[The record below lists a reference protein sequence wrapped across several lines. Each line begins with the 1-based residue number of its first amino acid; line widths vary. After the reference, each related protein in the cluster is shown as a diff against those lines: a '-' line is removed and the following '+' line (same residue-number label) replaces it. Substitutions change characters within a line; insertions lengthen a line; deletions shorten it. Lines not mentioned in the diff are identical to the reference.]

1 MGRDMREPDPKKI
14 ARIASLNKQ
23 AGEVRFIKD
32 RSGDAKEWAWAAP
45 GASDRKISDN
55 FLFNA
60 KQLKPLALT
69 LRSALMALGH
79 VTSAHAR
86 FVKIK
91 SRNISPDGALG
102 GMGYVQKIPD
112 MRRQLMNCI
121 EVLSATTDTLFDEIQ
136 APHWQPAGDVMTSRD
151 REDVQQIVEQ
161 AEDIK
166 DDPENWALEEELEEE
181 AEQDLETPAPDAMP
195 LTKQA
200 SSACSKNRR
209 FVQSLTDGLSD
220 VILGMEFHDEVTYA
234 EMVLLLSGMA
244 RQVLDLQ
251 AAQAHR
257 LQGVSR
263 ER

>member
-1 MGRDMREPDPKKI
+1 MDMHEPDPKKI
-14 ARIASLNKQ
+14 ARIASMDKQ

-45 GASDRKISDN
+45 GASERKISDN

-91 SRNISPDGALG
+91 SRNVSPDGALG

-136 APHWQPAGDVMTSRD
+136 APHWQPAGDKLTPRD
-151 REDVQQIVEQ
+151 REEVQQLVEQ
-161 AEDIK
+161 SEDIK
-166 DDPENWALEEELEEE
+166 DDPENWALEEEMEEP
-181 AEQDLETPAPDAMP
+181 DLDPEPF
-195 LTKQA
+195 TKQA
-200 SSACSKNRR
+200 SVSVSGTCPKNRR
-209 FVQSLTDGLSD
+209 VVESFTEDLSK
-220 VILGMEFHDEVTYA
+220 VILSVDYSD
-234 EMVLLLSGMA
+234 EMVYARMILLLS
-244 RQVLDLQ
+244 DLSQ
-251 AAQAHR
+251 EIMDVKEHQLR
-257 LQGVSR
+257 DLIRVSR
-263 ER
+263 NGR

>member
-1 MGRDMREPDPKKI
+1 MDMHEPDPKKI
-14 ARIASLNKQ
+14 ARIASMDKH

-45 GASDRKISDN
+45 GASERKISDN

-91 SRNISPDGALG
+91 SRNVSPDGALG

-136 APHWQPAGDVMTSRD
+136 APHWQPAGDKLTPRD
-151 REDVQQIVEQ
+151 REEVQQLVEQ
-161 AEDIK
+161 SEDIK
-166 DDPENWALEEELEEE
+166 DDPENWALEEEMEEP
-181 AEQDLETPAPDAMP
+181 DLDPEPF
-195 LTKQA
+195 TKQA
-200 SSACSKNRR
+200 SVSVSGTCHKNRR
-209 FVQSLTDGLSD
+209 VVESFTEDLSK
-220 VILGMEFHDEVTYA
+220 VILSVDYNDEMVYA
-234 EMVLLLSGMA
+234 RMVLLLSDLSQQIMDVKEQQL
-244 RQVLDLQ
+244 RDLRRVL
-251 AAQAHR
+251 R
-257 LQGVSR
+257 NGR
-263 ER
+263 